1 MLAPMPQARRR
12 YFGSVRKLPS
22 GRYQA
27 SYHHLGAAHSAL
39 GTFASKADAF
49 AWLSTV
55 ETDIHRGR
63 WVDPGAGKV
72 TFGEYADTW
81 LGQRYDLRP
90 RTVELYRSILG
101 RHLRPGFD
109 QVPLAQI
116 TTVVVRSWH
125 ARVAKERPLVAA
137 KSYRLLRTI
146 LNTAA
151 ADGLIVA
158 NPCTIKGAGAE
169 RTAERRIPTVETVYA
184 IADEAGDRYR
194 ALVLTAALAGLR
206 LG

>member
-1 MLAPMPQARRR
+1 MSCLLARRDR
-12 YFGSVRKLPS
+12 VGCREEVPK
-22 GRYQA
+22 
-27 SYHHLGAAHSAL
+27 
-39 GTFASKADAF
+39 GT
-49 AWLSTV
+49 
-55 ETDIHRGR
+55 R
-63 WVDPGAGKV
+63 
-72 TFGEYADTW
+72 
-81 LGQRYDLRP
+81 
-90 RTVELYRSILG
+90 ELYDSELKG
-101 RHLRPGFD
+101 HL
-109 QVPLAQI
+109 VPAFGNLELSSVTA
-116 TTVVVRSWH
+116 
-125 ARVAKERPLVAA
+125 ARVRTWNAA
-137 KSYRLLRTI
+137 IAQRTPVTAANCYRLLRTI